1 MAAALF
7 PTSCQ
12 YIGSQVAFSQN
23 QYNWFFFSEGFPIH
37 ARRGECP
44 AQCCT
49 AGWFA
54 RRAPRDSSGGMGLAL
69 PPSPRSQV
77 PPRSGTNTHPARI
90 PSILTTRPCLPKNTK
105 HSLPCPGSSLHRNL
119 NPTPLWSP
127 GSFAHSPFP
136 SQLSPLKAVSAH
148 SRHGLC
154 LPQPVLHTQLQQ
166 KNHPSK
172 PHAAPYLQN
181 RYPSQTLQATLNK
194 NATTCLAM
202 TSA

>member
-1 MAAALF
+1 
-7 PTSCQ
+7 
-12 YIGSQVAFSQN
+12 
-23 QYNWFFFSEGFPIH
+23 
-37 ARRGECP
+37 
-44 AQCCT
+44 
-49 AGWFA
+49 
-54 RRAPRDSSGGMGLAL
+54 MGLAL

-77 PPRSGTNTHPARI
+77 PPHSGTNTHPARI

-119 NPTPLWSP
+119 NPTPPWSP

-136 SQLSPLKAVSAH
+136 SQLSPPKAVSAH
-148 SRHGLC
+148 SRHDLC

-181 RYPSQTLQATLNK
+181 RYPSQTLQATPNK